1 MLLVAAVVLFLIW
14 ALAIV
19 SAATMHGFV
28 HVLLA
33 GAIALALA
41 RIIQI
46 RRAHRM
52 EARS

>member
-1 MLLVAAVVLFLIW
+1 MLMVAAVVLFLIW

-28 HVLLA
+28 HLLLA
-33 GAIALALA
+33 GAIAMVLA

-46 RRAHRM
+46 RRTHRLST
-52 EARS
+52 RS